1 MWMPGYMKKE
11 NLHRKVNIKN
21 KLIILES
28 FVTQYRKDMKNT
40 KIYQKLFKKL
50 LLKLTII
57 NNLWTPK

>member
-1 MWMPGYMKKE
+1 MPGYMKKE